1 MNIKDELELYFDRL
15 WPIHRSITG
24 NGVRQ
29 TLDIISEVVP
39 LETTEISSGTKVF
52 DWTIPKEWVVRD
64 AYIITPNGEKILDVN
79 ENNLHLLNYSIP
91 FKGKVSKQILEK
103 HLYSR
108 PEMPDAIPY
117 VTSYYEPRW
126 GFCLAHNDRQY
137 LPDGEYQ
144 IVIDTE
150 FIDGSLIIGEAVLE
164 GIENKEILLSTY
176 ICHPSLANNELSGPL
191 VTAFLYRELSKIEE
205 RKFTYRFIFCPE
217 TIGSIAYLSMHGE
230 YLKNNLIAG
239 YIITCVGDDGK
250 FTYKR
255 SRRGDSLSD
264 RAAEYVLN
272 NSYSGEHRI
281 LDFFPVPGS
290 DERQYCSP
298 GFNLPVGSLM
308 RTMYGEYPEYHTS
321 KDNKSI
327 LSFEKMEEAIQ
338 VYKNIIKVI
347 EYNKI
352 YVNKFPYC
360 EPNLGKRELYPTIST
375 VNKNE
380 MIETILWLLNYS
392 DGQNDL
398 LDISKISGVSIDKL
412 SNAARKCL
420 RAGLLEIL
428 NKHDN
433 TSYY

>member
-1 MNIKDELELYFDRL
+1 MKLKEEIEQYFHRL
-15 WPIHRSITG
+15 WPVHRSITG
-24 NGVRQ
+24 EGVRQ
-29 TLDIISEVVP
+29 TLDILSEIVP
-39 LETTEISSGTKVF
+39 LEKTEIPSGTKVF

-64 AYIITPNGEKILDVN
+64 AYIITPGGEKILDVN

-91 FKGKVSKQILEK
+91 FKGRVSKQILEK

-117 VTSYYEPRW
+117 VTSYFEPRW
-126 GFCLAHNDRQY
+126 GFCLAHHDRQY

-150 FIDGSLIIGEAVLE
+150 FIDGSLTIGEAVLE

-191 VTAFLYRELSKIEE
+191 VTAFLYRELSKIEK

-217 TIGSIAYLSMHGE
+217 TIGSIAYLSMYGE
-230 YLKNNLIAG
+230 YLKNKLFAG
-239 YIITCVGDDGK
+239 YIVTCVGDDGK

-255 SRRGDSLSD
+255 SRRGNSLAD
-264 RAAEYVLN
+264 RAAEYVLK

-327 LSFEKMEEAIQ
+327 LSFEKMEEAVH
-338 VYKNIIKVI
+338 VYKEIIKVI
-347 EYNKI
+347 EDNEIYINK
-352 YVNKFPYC
+352 YPYC

-392 DGQNDL
+392 DGENDL
-398 LDISKISGVSIDKL
+398 LDISKISGISIDKL
-412 SNAARKCL
+412 SNAACKCL
-420 RAGLLEIL
+420 RAGLLDLL
-428 NKHDN
+428 NKYNN
-433 TSYY
+433 TS